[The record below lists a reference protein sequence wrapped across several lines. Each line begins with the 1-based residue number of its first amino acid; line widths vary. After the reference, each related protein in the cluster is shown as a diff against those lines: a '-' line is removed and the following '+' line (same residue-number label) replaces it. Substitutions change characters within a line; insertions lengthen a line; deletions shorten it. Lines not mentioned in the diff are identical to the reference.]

1 MIDRNRYLNQLIN
14 AKNNGFP
21 KVITGIRRCGKSY
34 LLKTIY
40 VHYLLDECHIS
51 PKNILIIELDDDKN
65 IELRNPI
72 KLGTYV
78 REYCKDKKDC
88 YVVLDEIQ
96 KVTSIINPAFTEGK
110 IIVAKPFDDNTITF
124 IDVVLGLSRE
134 PNIDLYVTGSNS
146 KMLSSDIVTEFR
158 DKATQIHLSPLSFEE
173 FVDYK
178 KGYAPEMI
186 DEYMIYGGMPLVV
199 LENDENKKRTYLKKL
214 FKTTYFS
221 DILEHNKLNKSEAL
235 DELCNILSDNVGDL
249 INAEKIS
256 NRYKSIKKEG
266 IDKDTVTKYINFFVD
281 AFILQ
286 EATRYNIKGRNE
298 IGALRKYYFTDLG
311 LRNARLNFSKPD
323 EGHML
328 ENVIYSELIYHG
340 YTVNVG
346 VYERVERNKDGRLV
360 KKNYEIDFLATKE
373 NIKFYVQVAEDISK
387 KETLEREKKPYKH
400 LKDPIQ
406 KVLVVNKSL
415 KEMRDEEGYILIGIS
430 DFLLK
435 FIKYF

>member
-1 MIDRNRYLNQLIN
+1 MIERNRYLNQLIN

-78 REYCKDKKDC
+78 REYFKDKKDC
-88 YVVLDEIQ
+88 YVILDEIQ
-96 KVTSIINPAFTEGK
+96 KVSSIINPAFTDGK
-110 IIVAKPFDDNTITF
+110 IIVAKPYDDNTITF
-124 IDVVLGLSRE
+124 VDVVLGLSRE
-134 PNIDLYVTGSNS
+134 SNIDLYVTGSNS

-158 DKATQIHLSPLSFEE
+158 DKATQIHLAPLSFEE
-173 FVDYK
+173 FVNYK

-186 DEYMIYGGMPLVV
+186 DEYMMYGGMPLAV

-235 DELCNILSDNVGDL
+235 DELCNIISDTVGDL

-256 NRYKSIKKEG
+256 NTYKSIKKEA
-266 IDKDTVTKYINFFVD
+266 IDKETVTKYINLFVD

-286 EATRYNIKGRNE
+286 ETTRYNIKGRNE

-328 ENVIYSELIYHG
+328 ENIIYNELIYHG

-346 VYERVERNKDGRLV
+346 TYERVERNKDGRLV
-360 KKNYEIDFLATKE
+360 KKNYEIDFIATKE
-373 NIKFYVQVAEDISK
+373 NIKFYVQIAEDISK

-406 KVLVVNKSL
+406 KLLVVNKSL

-435 FIKYF
+435 FIK

>member
-1 MIDRNRYLNQLIN
+1 MIERNRYLNQLIN

-72 KLGTYV
+72 KLGAYV
-78 REYCKDKKDC
+78 REYFKDKKDC
-88 YVVLDEIQ
+88 YVILDEIQ
-96 KVTSIINPAFTEGK
+96 KVSSIINPAFTDGK
-110 IIVAKPFDDNTITF
+110 IIVAKPYDDNTITF
-124 IDVVLGLSRE
+124 VDVVLGLSRE
-134 PNIDLYVTGSNS
+134 SNIDLYVTGSNS

-158 DKATQIHLSPLSFEE
+158 DKATQIHLAPLSFEE
-173 FVDYK
+173 FVNYK

-186 DEYMIYGGMPLVV
+186 DEYMMYGGMPLAV

-235 DELCNILSDNVGDL
+235 DELCNIISDTVGDL

-256 NRYKSIKKEG
+256 NTYKSTKKEA
-266 IDKDTVTKYINFFVD
+266 IDKETVTKYINLFVD

-286 EATRYNIKGRNE
+286 ETTRYNIKGRNE
-298 IGALRKYYFTDLG
+298 IGALRKYYFADLG

-328 ENVIYSELIYHG
+328 ENIIYNELIYHG

-346 VYERVERNKDGRLV
+346 TYERVERNKDGRLV
-360 KKNYEIDFLATKE
+360 KKNYEIDFIATKE
-373 NIKFYVQVAEDISK
+373 NIKFYVQIAEDISK

-406 KVLVVNKSL
+406 KLLVVNKSL

-435 FIKYF
+435 FIK

>member
-1 MIDRNRYLNQLIN
+1 MIERNRYLNQLIN

-78 REYCKDKKDC
+78 REYFKDKKDC
-88 YVVLDEIQ
+88 YVILDEIQ
-96 KVTSIINPAFTEGK
+96 KVSSIINPAFTDGK
-110 IIVAKPFDDNTITF
+110 IIVAKPYDDNTITF
-124 IDVVLGLSRE
+124 VDVVLGLSRE
-134 PNIDLYVTGSNS
+134 SNIDLYVTGSNS

-158 DKATQIHLSPLSFEE
+158 DKATQIHLAPLSFEE
-173 FVDYK
+173 FVNYK

-186 DEYMIYGGMPLVV
+186 DEYMMYGGMPLAV

-235 DELCNILSDNVGDL
+235 DELCNIISDTVGDL

-256 NRYKSIKKEG
+256 NTYKSIKKEA
-266 IDKDTVTKYINFFVD
+266 IDKETVTKYINLFVD

-286 EATRYNIKGRNE
+286 ETTRYNIKGRNE

-328 ENVIYSELIYHG
+328 ENIIYNELIYHG

-346 VYERVERNKDGRLV
+346 TYKRVERNKDGRLV

-373 NIKFYVQVAEDISK
+373 NIKFYVQIAEDISK

-435 FIKYF
+435 FIK